1 MASKTLWS
9 ALDTF
14 TLAIAGDSSSPTLKN
29 ASAGTTVLGNEID
42 NTSGKHQFALW
53 QFRVRG
59 QSAFTA
65 GEYVPLWREG
75 PAALGLLQAP
85 RGPLWRGQRHAPA
98 AGAAGTLPVFQATYR
113 RRRTLAAGA

>member
-85 RGPLWRGQRHAPA
+85 RGHAPA